1 MRFADT
7 LGLSYA
13 LKVVENE
20 MRQRMD
26 LILKPLGLTSA
37 QYSALAALE
46 AESGL
51 TNADLARRC
60 SVTPQTM
67 IRLVQTLEGGG
78 FLEKTPDS
86 GHSLKINFHLTPKA
100 LDVLCQAHVVVNTME
115 LTMVKG
121 LPKAEVRKLLENI
134 ESCRAQ
140 LRKLRGREG

>member
-26 LILKPLGLTSA
+26 LVLKPLGLTSA
-37 QYSALAALE
+37 QYSALSALE
-46 AESGL
+46 AETEL

-67 IRLVQTLEGGG
+67 IRLVQTLEAAG
-78 FLEKTPDS
+78 FLEKKEKPAS
-86 GHSLKINFHLTPKA
+86 ALKIPFLLTKKA
-100 LDVLCQAHVVVNTME
+100 HDVLCDAHVLVNSME
-115 LTMVKG
+115 LSMVKG
-121 LPKAEVRKLLENI
+121 LPKTDIGRLLEMI
-134 ESCRAQ
+134 EHCRGELRRLRAQ
-140 LRKLRGREG
+140 E

>member
-67 IRLVQTLEGGG
+67 IRLVQTLEAGG
-78 FLEKTPDS
+78 FLEKTPDA

-100 LDVLCQAHVVVNTME
+100 RDVLCDAHVQVNTME
-115 LTMVKG
+115 LGMVKG

-140 LRKLRGREG
+140 LRKMRARED